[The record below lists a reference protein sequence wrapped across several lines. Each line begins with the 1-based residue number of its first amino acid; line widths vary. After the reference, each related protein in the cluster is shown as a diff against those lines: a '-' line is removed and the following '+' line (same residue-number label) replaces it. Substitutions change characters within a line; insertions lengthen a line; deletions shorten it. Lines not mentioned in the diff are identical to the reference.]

1 MYLSF
6 QKIFSSLSNQEKYF
20 CHTHLNINVQIGIH
34 TLQGEKKQ
42 LRCYKSAMMQN
53 TY

>member
-1 MYLSF
+1 MYLYF

-20 CHTHLNINVQIGIH
+20 YHTHLNINVQIGIH

-42 LRCYKSAMMQN
+42 LCCYKSAMMQN